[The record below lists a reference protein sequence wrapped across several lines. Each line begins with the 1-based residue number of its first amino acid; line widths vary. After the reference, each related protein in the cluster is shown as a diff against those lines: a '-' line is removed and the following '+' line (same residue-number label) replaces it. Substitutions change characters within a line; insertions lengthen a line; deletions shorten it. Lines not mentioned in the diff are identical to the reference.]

1 MSSVAQERL
10 SSLTKRFHS
19 DRLHHGL
26 LFRGD
31 NLLFLEQAARTLCH
45 EILNF
50 PEDTTEHPDLFH
62 LRPTGKARII
72 TVEKTR
78 NLLNDLYRSGHQG
91 SKKVAIIYEVDR
103 MRKEAANA
111 FLKTLEEPPSGT
123 YLILLT
129 TRPYSILPTIRSRT
143 LLVRLEEPSKENDIE
158 EIDNW
163 MDDYRNWV
171 TLLLD
176 RQKLKQDRVGPVF
189 MAYGLMEGLTA
200 LIKKTADSTA
210 KEALSNVSQELD
222 DKERDAYESGLRRGI
237 RSSMLKKVSDNT
249 RNLITENNFNAESLA
264 QVGNKLAKVIKK
276 LERTTGLLE
285 VNLKEDSALEDFF
298 LSSLRIWSSK

>member
-1 MSSVAQERL
+1 MSSVAQAPFITFQTL
-10 SSLTKRFHS
+10 HS

-26 LFRGD
+26 LFRED
-31 NLLFLEQAARTLCH
+31 NFVFERIEHCARSK
-45 EILNF
+45 F
-50 PEDTTEHPDLFH
+50 PGDTTEHPDLFH

-91 SKKVAIIYEVDR
+91 SKKVAIIHEVDR

-143 LLVRLEEPSKENDIE
+143 LLVRLEEPSEVNDIE

-163 MDDYRNWV
+163 MDDSEIG
-171 TLLLD
+171 LPLLD
-176 RQKLKQDRVGPVF
+176 LKN
-189 MAYGLMEGLTA
+189 
-200 LIKKTADSTA
+200 
-210 KEALSNVSQELD
+210 LS
-222 DKERDAYESGLRRGI
+222 RTESVQYLWP
-237 RSSMLKKVSDNT
+237 MD
-249 RNLITENNFNAESLA
+249 
-264 QVGNKLAKVIKK
+264 
-276 LERTTGLLE
+276 
-285 VNLKEDSALEDFF
+285 
-298 LSSLRIWSSK
+298 

>member
-1 MSSVAQERL
+1 
-10 SSLTKRFHS
+10 
-19 DRLHHGL
+19 
-26 LFRGD
+26 
-31 NLLFLEQAARTLCH
+31 
-45 EILNF
+45 
-50 PEDTTEHPDLFH
+50 
-62 LRPTGKARII
+62 
-72 TVEKTR
+72 
-78 NLLNDLYRSGHQG
+78 
-91 SKKVAIIYEVDR
+91 

-143 LLVRLEEPSKENDIE
+143 LLVRLEEPSEENDIE

-237 RSSMLKKVSDNT
+237 RSSMLKKVSDTT